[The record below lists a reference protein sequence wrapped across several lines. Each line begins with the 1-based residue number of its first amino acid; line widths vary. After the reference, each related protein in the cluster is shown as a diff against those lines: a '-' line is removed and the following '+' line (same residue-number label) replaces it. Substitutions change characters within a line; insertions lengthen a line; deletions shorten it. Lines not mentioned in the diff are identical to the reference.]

1 VKYHFIAF
9 VRNDAGK
16 LIEYDG
22 LKKGP
27 LVVQDACE
35 DLLKDTANILLKRV
49 ENGIYSEN
57 ISVQVLCKR
66 PDES

>member
-1 VKYHFIAF
+1 MKYHFIAF
-9 VRNDAGK
+9 VRNDEGK

-27 LVVQDACE
+27 LVVQETCE

-49 ENGIYSEN
+49 EDGIYHEN
-57 ISVQVLCKR
+57 ISV
-66 PDES
+66 